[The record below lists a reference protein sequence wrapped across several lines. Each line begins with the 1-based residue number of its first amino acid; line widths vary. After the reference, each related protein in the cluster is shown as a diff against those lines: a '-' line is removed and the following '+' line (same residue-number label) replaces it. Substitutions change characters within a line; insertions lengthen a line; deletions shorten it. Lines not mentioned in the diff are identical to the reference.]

1 MGIIRLPSLI
11 ANAKQFSRLQSVCSR
26 RLSDV
31 PKGYMAVYVGE
42 IQKTRFVVPIS
53 FLEQP
58 QFQDLLHKSEDEF
71 GFDHPMGGLTIHCE
85 EEVFI
90 DLTSRLRV
98 SWFHMPNYWRV
109 LQIFGKCGDAF
120 CHHFRETSIPFQ
132 YL

>member
-11 ANAKQFSRLQSVCSR
+11 ANAKQFSRLQSVCTRS
-26 RLSDV
+26 LSDV

-85 EEVFI
+85 EEAFI
-90 DLTSRLRV
+90 NLTSRLRV
-98 SWFHMPNYWRV
+98 S
-109 LQIFGKCGDAF
+109 
-120 CHHFRETSIPFQ
+120 
-132 YL
+132 